1 MKLRFFDFEV
11 FPHWWCCT
19 FGDMP
24 DNMEFTEDIKD
35 SFVVVRSDK
44 ADARDTLINLLKEP
58 DVCNCGYNIKFYD
71 LMIANAIYQGFTPEQ
86 VKIVNDLIIRPD
98 ECKWASKEHIRL
110 QPFANKRLS
119 GIVYE
124 DLMDDSDGSLKEKE
138 SSLGLNILESNV
150 SFDKE
155 DLTEEDIQD
164 VILYNKHDVYASMIF
179 YKEVVAPY
187 AHTKD
192 NLGKRFGIDIP
203 TCRRNTNATIVG
215 MVLGARK
222 RDYDDEERID
232 IVLPSKIQNY
242 CERYLPL
249 DIINYVTH
257 NKVAKTVK
265 LYGNEVTFADGGI
278 HSTPFDNIYVEAND
292 EYILVNNDAKS
303 YYPSSMV
310 SFDLI
315 SRSCTNPER
324 FEMIRQERLTLSA
337 KEDLTP
343 EEAELI
349 PGDKLVMNTCYGASG
364 RKGIALYDP
373 YRRTSVCR
381 VGQLL
386 LAAFANHCYMTIPN
400 LKVIQTNTDG
410 ILMYLPRKWL
420 YKLHELRAE
429 FTRISDIPMDEDIV
443 DKIWQCNVNNYL
455 MIVDKKGKKK
465 IKSKGGWLRDTQY
478 NPGTVKLSPLS
489 AFICAKAAKEYLLNH
504 TDIMQTIV
512 NCKDLSMFA
521 ITCTKGPN
529 FSKVVQR
536 MSDGTENTLYK
547 CNRVIAT
554 KDTSYGKIFKCKMN
568 KGNLSYYKMPD
579 IPEHCKLVNEELAKY
594 NFTDIQKE
602 LDYTYYILKTISLL
616 DIVWY
621 ELKGADYSQT
631 SRFLYNIG

>member
-35 SFVVVRSDK
+35 NFIVVRSDQSN
-44 ADARDTLINLLKEP
+44 ARDTLVNLLREP

-71 LMIANAIYQGFTPEQ
+71 LMIANAIYQGFSPEQ
-86 VKIVNDLIIRPD
+86 IKIINDLIIKPY

-110 QPFANKRLS
+110 QPFANKRMS
-119 GIVYE
+119 GIMYE
-124 DLMDDSDGSLKEKE
+124 DLMDDSTGSLKEKE
-138 SSLGLNILESNV
+138 CSLGLNILETSV
-150 SFDKE
+150 PFDKE
-155 DLTEEDIQD
+155 DLTEADIQD
-164 VILYNKHDVYASMIF
+164 IIYYNKHDVYASMVF

-192 NLGKRFGIDIP
+192 NLGKRFNIDIA

-215 MVLGARK
+215 MVLGAK
-222 RDYDDEERID
+222 KKEYPDEERVD
-232 IVLPSKIQNY
+232 IVLPAKIKNY
-242 CERYLPL
+242 CERYLPRE
-249 DIINYVTH
+249 IIDYVTH
-257 NKVAKTVK
+257 NKEARTFK
-265 LYGNEVTFADGGI
+265 LYGNDVTFADGGI

-292 EYILVNNDAKS
+292 EYCLINNDAKS

-337 KEDLTP
+337 KEDITP

-364 RKGIALYDP
+364 RKGMALYDA
-373 YRRTSVCR
+373 YRRSSVCR

-386 LAAFANHCYMTIPN
+386 LAAFANHCYTTIPH

-410 ILMYLPRKWL
+410 ISMYLPRKWL
-420 YKLHELRAE
+420 YKLHEIRAE
-429 FTRISDIPMDEDIV
+429 FTRISDIPMDEDVIY
-443 DKIWQCNVNNYL
+443 KIWQCNVNNYL
-455 MIVDKKGKKK
+455 MVLDKKGKKK
-465 IKSKGGWLRDTQY
+465 IKSKGAWLRDTQY

-489 AFICAKAAKEYLLNH
+489 AFICAKAAKEYLLNG
-504 TDIMQTIV
+504 TSILKTITE
-512 NCKDLSMFA
+512 CTDLSMFA
-521 ITCTKGPN
+521 ITCTKGPT

-536 MSDGTENTLYK
+536 MSDGTENILYK

-554 KDTSYGKIFKCKMN
+554 KDKQYGQIYKCKMY
-568 KGNLSYYKMPD
+568 KGNMSYHKMPD
-579 IPEHCKLVNEELAKY
+579 IPENCKLVNKQLKDYDFAEIK
-594 NFTDIQKE
+594 TE
-602 LDYTYYILKTISLL
+602 LDYLYYVMKAISLL
-616 DIVWY
+616 NIEWF
-621 ELKGADYSQT
+621 ELKGNDYIQT
-631 SRFLYNIG
+631 SRFSYNIE